1 MSILK
6 TLTINGTTYN
16 VTPVV
21 PTSSVTLLAT
31 AWEGDGEVYSQV
43 VEIPG
48 VTAST
53 RVDLQPT
60 SEQLAEFHHKD
71 LAFVTEND
79 GGTVTVFAIGEKP
92 KSDHT
97 IQITKTEVKGTG
109 KIRGNTVGTTIA
121 PEKVLVKSEN
131 LTPEEKAQAR
141 ANIGAAKEG
150 ESGGSS
156 LLVVTLSDSR
166 KVASNTSEQIYDHVQ
181 NGGVVV
187 LDRSDADHPPSYVP
201 LTFSSNGL
209 AEFGGVSDDY
219 TGEVYRINPNA
230 TVEITS
236 LTFTASLITDDLT
249 AEVNQLNKKVKV
261 YDFEIVPDVRTPNGE
276 AVWRCS
282 TGKTASD
289 MVEEV
294 HSNAAI
300 IYGCFLIDGSIEY
313 YLQFI
318 VNGTNPFFGR
328 VFCPVTID
336 GNEYWTD
343 EQSEYDYYYEELYA
357 LKTQSRNQ
365 QAQIDALAESTH
377 YKNLY
382 GRVEITADDIAAAG
396 DEGITC
402 LTIGS
407 NEVDLSQ
414 YDDILIRLYVPA
426 NEELNPETGAL
437 RIHATQTAN
446 FVQES
451 RNELLKAQSLG
462 ISTVCGVQKSAN
474 TPFAIKMM
482 FAGDTFL
489 YGQVMRNGYSNA
501 HGYAGAMNTWT
512 SISEHVIKSQKKY
525 FHISAYCL
533 TNKVKFKFP
542 AGSYMEVYGR

>member
-1 MSILK
+1 M
-6 TLTINGTTYN
+6 
-16 VTPVV
+16 
-21 PTSSVTLLAT
+21 
-31 AWEGDGEVYSQV
+31 
-43 VEIPG
+43 
-48 VTAST
+48 
-53 RVDLQPT
+53 
-60 SEQLAEFHHKD
+60 
-71 LAFVTEND
+71 
-79 GGTVTVFAIGEKP
+79 
-92 KSDHT
+92 
-97 IQITKTEVKGTG
+97 
-109 KIRGNTVGTTIA
+109 KIRGNTVGTPIKPT
-121 PEKVLVKSEN
+121 KVLVKSEN
-131 LTPEEKAQAR
+131 LTPEEQAKAR
-141 ANIGAAKEG
+141 ENIGAAN
-150 ESGGSS
+150 
-156 LLVVTLSDSR
+156 LLVVTLSQSR
-166 KVASNTSEQIYDHVQ
+166 KVASKTSKQIYDHVQ
-181 NGGVVV
+181 SGGVVM
-187 LDRSDADHPPSYVP
+187 LKKSSSYVP
-201 LTFSSNGL
+201 LTSSSPDI

-219 TGEVYRINPNA
+219 TGEVYRIDPNA
-230 TVEITS
+230 LVNLVD
-236 LTFTASLITDDLT
+236 LTFASNTQVDKL
-249 AEVNQLNKKVKV
+249 AKNVKV
-261 YDFEIVPDVRTPNGE
+261 YDFEIVPDVRTPNGA

-343 EQSEYDYYYEELYA
+343 EQSEYAYYYEELYA

-542 AGSYMEVYGR
+542 AGSYVEVYGR